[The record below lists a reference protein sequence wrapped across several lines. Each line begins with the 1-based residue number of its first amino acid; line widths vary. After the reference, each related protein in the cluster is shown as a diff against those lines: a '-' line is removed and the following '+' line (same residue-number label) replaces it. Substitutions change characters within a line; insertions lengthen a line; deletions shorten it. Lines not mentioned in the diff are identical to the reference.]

1 MAEILEAMEKE
12 PMEMGMEILRSAPR
26 FGPNLVPEPVLLEV
40 GAVEASSSPTVG
52 AFDLVTGTSRS
63 AATEVVVDPV
73 LQPSLV

>member
-12 PMEMGMEILRSAPR
+12 STKMGMEILRSAPR
-26 FGPNLVPEPVLLEV
+26 FGPDLVPEPVLLEV
-40 GAVEASSSPTVG
+40 GAVKASSSPTAG

-73 LQPSLV
+73 LHPSSV